1 MQLGPRGE
9 IGSTPRLYGE
19 AIVIVRE
26 EIFFFRGKVGI
37 LCGYKMDLIV
47 IKEIII

>member
-1 MQLGPRGE
+1 M
-9 IGSTPRLYGE
+9 
-19 AIVIVRE
+19 RE
-26 EIFFFRGKVGI
+26 EFFFRGKVGI